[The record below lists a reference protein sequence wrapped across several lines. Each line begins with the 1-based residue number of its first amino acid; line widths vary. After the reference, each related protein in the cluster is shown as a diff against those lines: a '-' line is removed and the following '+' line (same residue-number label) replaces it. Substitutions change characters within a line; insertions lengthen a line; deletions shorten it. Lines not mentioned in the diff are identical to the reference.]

1 MRRFTDQFVAVFVA
15 VLINAALFWVL
26 ANGVQHSLTATD
38 TDERAVMQ
46 VVWLTRPSVGQ
57 APPRVMVAKRSATS
71 APENRRRQQAQ
82 RPTVE
87 SPQTTTSTSV
97 LDVVGDDQW
106 TPNALGGNIGNTNA
120 LSTQSALYPA
130 VEQGGLGLSGAGVED
145 FGRGSAVLNGGARGD
160 LPPISAVGSSAALR
174 AVAAS
179 CRDRVLLAWRA
190 FAATTAPRARVGRV
204 VPEDSGPGA
213 AHPSC
218 RSGRGWP
225 EWPPAP
231 RRWPRCVPSRHSAR
245 MSPRRCRTPA

>member
-1 MRRFTDQFVAVFVA
+1 MARMTALTMACVIDALGIRLGVSAGTQNSSARISPPNDGFPNVRIRR
-15 VLINAALFWVL
+15 AL
-26 ANGVQHSLTATD
+26 
-38 TDERAVMQ
+38 
-46 VVWLTRPSVGQ
+46 
-57 APPRVMVAKRSATS
+57 
-71 APENRRRQQAQ
+71 
-82 RPTVE
+82 
-87 SPQTTTSTSV
+87 TSV
-97 LDVVGDDQW
+97 LPFRISRP
-106 TPNALGGNIGNTNA
+106 PNPRAQFIGNIGNTNA

>member
-1 MRRFTDQFVAVFVA
+1 MP
-15 VLINAALFWVL
+15 
-26 ANGVQHSLTATD
+26 GVGIRGA
-38 TDERAVMQ
+38 
-46 VVWLTRPSVGQ
+46 
-57 APPRVMVAKRSATS
+57 
-71 APENRRRQQAQ
+71 
-82 RPTVE
+82 
-87 SPQTTTSTSV
+87 
-97 LDVVGDDQW
+97 
-106 TPNALGGNIGNTNA
+106 GGWNIGNTNA

>member
-1 MRRFTDQFVAVFVA
+1 MRHLRPRAIIQWLRTVPARRKRYGTCTRMTIRRDSSRWGGLAHVFCVC
-15 VLINAALFWVL
+15 
-26 ANGVQHSLTATD
+26 
-38 TDERAVMQ
+38 
-46 VVWLTRPSVGQ
+46 
-57 APPRVMVAKRSATS
+57 RSF
-71 APENRRRQQAQ
+71 P
-82 RPTVE
+82 
-87 SPQTTTSTSV
+87 
-97 LDVVGDDQW
+97 
-106 TPNALGGNIGNTNA
+106 NIGNTNA